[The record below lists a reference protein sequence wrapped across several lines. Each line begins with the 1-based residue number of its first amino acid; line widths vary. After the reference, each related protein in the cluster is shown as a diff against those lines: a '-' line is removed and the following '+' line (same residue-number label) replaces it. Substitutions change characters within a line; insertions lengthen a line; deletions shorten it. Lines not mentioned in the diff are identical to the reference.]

1 MVERNTMADED
12 AELDKQS
19 FLVVKFA
26 GMGSAL
32 FEASFNNVVPTQILA
47 VSQYLDIKARNA
59 ILQEEV
65 ANMRRKIEEED
76 RTKLI
81 VPGTKILVSE

>member
-1 MVERNTMADED
+1 MADED

-19 FLVVKFA
+19 FLVVRFT